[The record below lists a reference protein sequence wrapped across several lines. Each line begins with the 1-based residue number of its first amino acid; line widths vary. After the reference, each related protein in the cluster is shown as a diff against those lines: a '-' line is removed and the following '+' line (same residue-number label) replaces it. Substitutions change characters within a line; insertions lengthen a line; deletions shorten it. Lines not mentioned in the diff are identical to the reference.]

1 MFSSPSGVQGM
12 KPSLMW
18 EIPPVLFLLRQV
30 RICAVK
36 RTEAGTQVGFLN
48 EYDTRSWRPLCTH
61 KKEKK
66 KRKRKKNVAYCFWR
80 SLTKKYAGRTLF
92 NCSNPCC
99 LIISLSGSCKIPQ
112 IQASEMSRSDKH
124 GVNNKIMNAESYYAA
139 PVWGL
144 LVFFGHLSQRK
155 SFFLADWLFAHSS
168 SSKGAFK
175 QVSTRHF
182 YI

>member
-1 MFSSPSGVQGM
+1 MCCEKDRGWHTSWLFKWIWHQ
-12 KPSLMW
+12 KLKTSLHT
-18 EIPPVLFLLRQV
+18 Q
-30 RICAVK
+30 K
-36 RTEAGTQVGFLN
+36 R
-48 EYDTRSWRPLCTH
+48 
-61 KKEKK
+61 KKRKK

-139 PVWGL
+139 QVWGV

-155 SFFLADWLFAHSS
+155 TFFLADWLFAHSS